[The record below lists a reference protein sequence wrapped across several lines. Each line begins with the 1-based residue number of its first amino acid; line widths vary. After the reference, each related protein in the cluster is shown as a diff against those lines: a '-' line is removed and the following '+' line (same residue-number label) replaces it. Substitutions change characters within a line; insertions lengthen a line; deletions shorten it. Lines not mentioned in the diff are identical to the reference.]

1 MKTLFIVAKGV
12 YRQSAD
18 KLRELEQENRYPRK
32 FMLEKMLSA
41 DILSER
47 WLAEDVPAFRRWIYK
62 ILPFNISQII
72 EVLIIHR
79 KYDAIFS
86 YAGKM
91 GPMLA
96 LMMKYLGIKKPH
108 IIAVTRITSLNKR
121 KTRQKMWL
129 LAHAKDSI
137 TRLIMWS
144 SVQRKIAVQQLDIP
158 PRKIKFVKRGTD
170 QNFWKPQPAKTDII
184 CSAGMEMR
192 DYPTLVEALQP
203 LDIPCHI
210 ATGEARGKIFKTVK
224 NLYRIDSLPGNIT
237 VEQKNYE
244 ELRKLYARSRFVV
257 VSLLPT
263 DTDNGIT
270 VILEA
275 MAMGKPVICSRVEG
289 QVDVI
294 REGETGLFVP
304 QGDPAAMREAIL
316 ELWNDPARVE
326 TMGRKARKYVEK
338 HHNLEQFTEAIQQV
352 VCNGCRQA
360 GSTNSKNKDTKIK
373 QEISSGS

>member
-1 MKTLFIVAKGV
+1 METLFIVAKGV
-12 YRQSAD
+12 YQQSAD
-18 KLRELEQENRYPRK
+18 KIKELEQENRYPRK

-47 WLAEDVPAFRRWIYK
+47 WLAEDVPVFRRWIYK
-62 ILPFNISQII
+62 ILPFSISQII
-72 EVLIIHR
+72 EALIIQK
-79 KYDAIFS
+79 KYDVIFS

-91 GPMLA
+91 GPLLA
-96 LMMKYLGIKKPH
+96 LMMKYLGIKTPH
-108 IIAVTRITSLNKR
+108 VIAITRITSLNKR

-129 LAHAKDSI
+129 LAHAKKSI

-144 SVQRKIAVQQLDIP
+144 SVQRKIAVQQLNISP
-158 PRKIKFVKRGTD
+158 EKIKFVKRGTD
-170 QNFWKPQPAKTDII
+170 QNFWKPQVGQTDII

-210 ATGEARGKIFKTVK
+210 ATGVARGKIFKTVK
-224 NLYRIDSLPGNIT
+224 NLYRIDSLPENIT

-244 ELRKLYARSRFVV
+244 ELRKLYARSRFIV

-338 HHNLEQFTEAIQQV
+338 YHNLEQFTEAIQREVCEV
-352 VCNGCRQA
+352 VDKPVLQDQK
-360 GSTNSKNKDTKIK
+360 SKILK
-373 QEISSGS
+373 